1 MKFDNRK
8 NTYQIWLGKLLTTSI
23 ATVLVITISFTDF
36 FKTPVL
42 GIDKSWYFIAL
53 VILYSGLSI
62 FSILRKPHYV
72 FFSDSGDKIILRFY
86 PTRIFNRKKSSIE
99 IPKQSFFSWEVKP
112 FLLGTCEMLYVYGK
126 FKSRVAKYPGISLS
140 SVSSG
145 DREKLKAILKSYV
158 KKNSR

>member
-99 IPKQSFFSWEVKP
+99 IPKQSFFSWEVEP

-140 SVSSG
+140 SVSSS